1 MAEIK
6 STMQL
11 VLERAARMG
20 VASADELHKE
30 DSQKKGMQL
39 AADYLANGEA
49 DLAKLLQAE
58 PAESQKNLREG
69 MITSLL
75 RNLFLPRDEDGEKR
89 LAWAMQGLIELNKTK
104 AEVASLCE
112 KLKGIIGQY
121 SQHRSQLYE
130 QLKEQLRAQI
140 QQILA
145 REASGARVDA
155 SKIDPTVEP
164 RFKEEWARLEGEL
177 NSQYGQAIEQ
187 YRMELRKLAGV

>member
-58 PAESQKNLREG
+58 PAESQKSLREG

-75 RNLFLPRDEDGEKR
+75 RNLFLPREEDGEKR
-89 LAWAMQGLIELNKTK
+89 LVTDSCYRQN
-104 AEVASLCE
+104 
-112 KLKGIIGQY
+112 
-121 SQHRSQLYE
+121 
-130 QLKEQLRAQI
+130 
-140 QQILA
+140 
-145 REASGARVDA
+145 
-155 SKIDPTVEP
+155 
-164 RFKEEWARLEGEL
+164 F
-177 NSQYGQAIEQ
+177 AI
-187 YRMELRKLAGV
+187 